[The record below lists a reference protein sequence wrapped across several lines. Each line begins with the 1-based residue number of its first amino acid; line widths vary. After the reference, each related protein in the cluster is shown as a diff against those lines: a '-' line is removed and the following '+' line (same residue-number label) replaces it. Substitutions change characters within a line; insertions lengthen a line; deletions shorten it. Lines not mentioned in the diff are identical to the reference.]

1 MSWERACR
9 FKVSIVCCC
18 FWGGII
24 LIPRFVAQLAV
35 TTLRTLESLETRPPT
50 MSVAPSAIP
59 SVTPIRYPHVAPS
72 VIPSVTPPL
81 SLAMAT
87 QKVVKYRKKFKL
99 VPIPGTG
106 SRKLQIWLQYNV
118 GHLLINP
125 REAEK
130 IAGSQAQE
138 VYEYFMVVRHPVDR
152 LVSLCREY
160 QPLVLEPNQC
170 I

>member
-1 MSWERACR
+1 MT
-9 FKVSIVCCC
+9 VVVVVVV
-18 FWGGII
+18 GGSDVEDRGGVWF
-24 LIPRFVAQLAV
+24 LWNFRHRLP
-35 TTLRTLESLETRPPT
+35 PPT
-50 MSVAPSAIP
+50 WELRLYLWKVGP
-59 SVTPIRYPHVAPS
+59 
-72 VIPSVTPPL
+72 
-81 SLAMAT
+81 SLAFIQAKAMQEYTVAMEME
-87 QKVVKYRKKFKL
+87 KVVKYRKKFKL

-106 SRKLQIWLQYNV
+106 SRKLEIWLQYNV